1 MYTVTITQEES
12 EFKLNKKHIT
22 YARDNFK
29 TLQPEI
35 IGTVE
40 ITKYSKRNNHT

>member
-1 MYTVTITQEES
+1 MSHAYSYNAQEES

-29 TLQPEI
+29 TLQHEI
-35 IGTVE
+35 IGTV
-40 ITKYSKRNNHT
+40 KNYKVFKKK